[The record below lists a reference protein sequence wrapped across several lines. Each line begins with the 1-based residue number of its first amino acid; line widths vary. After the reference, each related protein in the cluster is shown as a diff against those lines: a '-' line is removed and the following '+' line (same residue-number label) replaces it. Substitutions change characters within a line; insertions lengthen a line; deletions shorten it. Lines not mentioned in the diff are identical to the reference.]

1 MKMDLFKQAFITAVT
16 GFPQPRVSVLVQSDK
31 AIVQSKLEDNR
42 QKLTFEEFRKIT
54 QQVFASK
61 LIPNKKV
68 QVFFN
73 FKGGTGKT
81 SVCHQVSV
89 LMSLMGFKVLA
100 IDCDPQ
106 GHLSNSLGF
115 DEYQDQPNLYD
126 VIENGVKIEDAI
138 HQIYDGY
145 YAIPANLAMTKLELC
160 MSHKMAREMI
170 LSKILEPLKHQY
182 DFIFLDTNPTIS
194 ILNTN
199 ALLAADVVN
208 IICET
213 QPYSLKGLEL
223 LVNEIR
229 ALEEE
234 MGRPI
239 DYRIIA
245 NKYESKAIISQEAL
259 GALRYNYPQNVM
271 SSIIRKC
278 EDFNISAKLKKP
290 VFFFNSMKS
299 AAVQDIV
306 DLTKEMVANY
316 CEKPNEIKKVANAA

>member
-1 MKMDLFKQAFITAVT
+1 IT
-16 GFPQPRVSVLVQSDK
+16 GFPQPRVSQMITADVELVDRRKQ
-31 AIVQSKLEDNR
+31 DNR
-42 QKLTFEEFRKIT
+42 TKLTFEEFSKIT
-54 QQVFASK
+54 NEVFASK
-61 LIPNKKV
+61 FDANKQV

-81 SVCHQVSV
+81 SICHQTSV
-89 LMSLMGFKVLA
+89 LMALMGFKVLA

-106 GHLSNSLGF
+106 GHLSHSLGF

-126 VIENGVKIEDAI
+126 IIENGIPI
-138 HQIYDGY
+138 HETIHTVYEGYD
-145 YAIPANLAMTKLELC
+145 AIPANLAMTKLELC

-170 LSKILEPLKHQY
+170 INKLLEPLKQEY

-199 ALLAADVVN
+199 ALLAADMVN

-223 LVNEIR
+223 LVNEITS
-229 ALEEE
+229 LEEE
-234 MGRPI
+234 LAQKI

-245 NKYESKAIISQEAL
+245 NKYESKAIVSQEAL
-259 GALRYNYPQNVM
+259 GALRYNYPNNVM
-271 SSIIRKC
+271 NSIIRKC
-278 EDFNISAKLKKP
+278 EDFNISAKMKKP

-306 DLTKEMVANY
+306 ELSR
-316 CEKPNEIKKVANAA
+316 EIIGLSCIEQPKTNRKVQNAA

>member
-1 MKMDLFKQAFITAVT
+1 MDLFKQAFITSIT
-16 GFPQPRVSVLVQSDK
+16 GFAQPRVSARIKADK
-31 AIVQSKLEDNR
+31 SIMQKKQQDNR
-42 QKLTFEEFRKIT
+42 LKLTFEEVRKIT
-54 QQVFASK
+54 NAVFATK
-61 LIPNKKV
+61 FIPNRKI

-81 SVCHQVSV
+81 SVCHQISV
-89 LMSLMGFKVLA
+89 LIALMGFKVLV

-106 GHLSNSLGF
+106 AHLSHSLGF
-115 DEYQDQPNLYD
+115 DEYHDQANLYD
-126 VIENGVKIEDAI
+126 IIENGVNIEDAI
-138 HQIYDGY
+138 HNVYDGY
-145 YAIPANLAMTKLELC
+145 DAIPANLAMTKLELC
-160 MSHKMAREMI
+160 LSHKMAREMV
-170 LSKILEPLKHQY
+170 LSKLLEPLKQSY

-234 MGRPI
+234 MHRPI
-239 DYRIIA
+239 NYQIIA
-245 NKYESKAIISQEAL
+245 NKYEAKATISQEAL
-259 GALRYNYPQNVM
+259 GALRHNYPKNVM
-271 SSIIRKC
+271 DSIIRKC
-278 EDFNISAKLKKP
+278 EDFNTSAKVKKP

-306 DLTKEMVANY
+306 
-316 CEKPNEIKKVANAA
+316 EITREVVSKCCINSTVKKVADAA